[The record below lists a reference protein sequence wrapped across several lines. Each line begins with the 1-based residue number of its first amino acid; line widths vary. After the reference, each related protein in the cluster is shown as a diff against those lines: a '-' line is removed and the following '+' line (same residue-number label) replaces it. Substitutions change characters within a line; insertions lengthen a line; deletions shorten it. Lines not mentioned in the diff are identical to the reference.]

1 MIRSKK
7 WHRLTLVTASLA
19 LPGSLSLAQNTRVI
33 EEVVVTAQKTV
44 ESLQDVPI
52 SVSALSGDFM
62 QDNAIG
68 DLVEVSTYVPNV
80 RVEFTSPSSPQVFIR
95 GSGAR

>member
-7 WHRLTLVTASLA
+7 WHRLTLVTASLT

-44 ESLQDVPI
+44 QSLQDVPI
-52 SVSALSGDFM
+52 AVQAFPRM
-62 QDNAIG
+62 TFRRQA
-68 DLVEVSTYVPNV
+68 ST
-80 RVEFTSPSSPQVFIR
+80 
-95 GSGAR
+95 ARMIWPG